1 MAFVFTQ
8 SDAYNSPDYV
18 DSGVQAPEV
27 GSQYQSLIN
36 ANPYR
41 NAQYK
46 VSPWQKFLSWLGFRT
61 QADAWKENMSVQAQ
75 EYDASILQKA
85 YNEDYDDPTSQVA
98 RMKAA
103 GLNPDIDPSSINS
116 GESSPMPEDPSTPMQ
131 STGVEQQFGSFM
143 TGVFDAFESCIGIT
157 SGIQGIIGKNI
168 QNRMLNAESESQFV
182 ENAVGISDMFLPRT
196 ANPQGIQN
204 WDWRSEASSNMDKYI
219 DKHYRKEKDRQKFK
233 DVVNQYWDSAIGS
246 SATFEQMIEYMKS
259 RKGYFEENQTNW
271 SDLDDIQFAITEP
284 IAQRAEKIIEL
295 RQQLEIEQSKYQK
308 DLAANLNPEL
318 QAEAENTT
326 AEYQSQFNQSLDPFT
341 QAGSQNAVAGA
352 SAIQSQLNNEL
363 SEIQKEVIHNL
374 VERSKKKGLR
384 GWYARWILQ
393 RSMLR
398 RSGGVDQFQ
407 DLINGVQSIPG
418 L

>member
-1 MAFVFTQ
+1 MST
-8 SDAYNSPDYV
+8 NLR
-18 DSGVQAPEV
+18 
-27 GSQYQSLIN
+27 SQYQGLID

-41 NAQYK
+41 GVEYRL
-46 VSPWQKFLSWLGFRT
+46 SPWQRFLSRLGFRT
-61 QADAWKENMSVQAQ
+61 QADAWRENMAVQAN
-75 EYDASILQKA
+75 EYDASIVQKA
-85 YNEDYDDPTSQVA
+85 YNEDFDDPTSQVA

-103 GLNPDIDPSSINS
+103 GLNPDIDPSSIDS
-116 GESSPMPEDPSTPMQ
+116 GSSSPMPEDPSTPMQ
-131 STGVEQQFGSFM
+131 STGNEQQIGEFL
-143 TGVFDAFESCIGIT
+143 TGVFDAFESCIGLT

-196 ANPQGIQN
+196 ANPQGILN
-204 WDWRSEASSNMDKYI
+204 YDWRAEANSNMDKYI
-219 DKHYRKEKDRQKFK
+219 DKHYRLERDRQKFK

-246 SATFEQMIEYMKS
+246 SATFEQMIDYMKS

-295 RQQLEIEQSKYQK
+295 RQQLEIETAKYQK
-308 DLAANLNPEL
+308 ELAANLNPEI
-318 QAEAENTT
+318 QAEAQNTS

-341 QAGSQNAVAGA
+341 QAGSQNVVAGA
-352 SAIQSQLNNEL
+352 SVIQSQLNNEL

-407 DLINGVQSIPG
+407 DLVNGVNSIPG